1 MYFVKEWDDLF
12 YALIMLLSLF
22 ATAFYFKGWWDLQ
35 DIFLNR
41 ILTNFS
47 MPVKNAISFLF
58 SYGIIILMGTASY
71 NNFGVQRE
79 SRKDEEGVL
88 FPFFFLTYY
97 LRDRSRDSRTLPN
110 SHFATHDETFAKIM
124 KWCKCSRRKSSCS
137 DVKSEPEQGQTR
149 EVSE

>member
-1 MYFVKEWDDLF
+1 MWDDLF
-12 YALIMLLSLF
+12 CALIMVLSLF

-41 ILTNFS
+41 ILTYFS
-47 MPVKNAISFLF
+47 MPVKSAISFLF

-97 LRDRSRDSRTLPN
+97 LRARNRDSRTLPK
-110 SHFATHDETFAKIM
+110 SHFAIHDETFAKIM
-124 KWCKCSRRKSSCS
+124 KWCKCSRRKSSCI
-137 DVKSEPEQGQTR
+137 DVKSEQGQTP

>member
-1 MYFVKEWDDLF
+1 
-12 YALIMLLSLF
+12 
-22 ATAFYFKGWWDLQ
+22 
-35 DIFLNR
+35 
-41 ILTNFS
+41 
-47 MPVKNAISFLF
+47 
-58 SYGIIILMGTASY
+58 MGTASY

-124 KWCKCSRRKSSCS
+124 KWCECSRRKSSCI
-137 DVKSEPEQGQTR
+137 DVKSEQGQTP